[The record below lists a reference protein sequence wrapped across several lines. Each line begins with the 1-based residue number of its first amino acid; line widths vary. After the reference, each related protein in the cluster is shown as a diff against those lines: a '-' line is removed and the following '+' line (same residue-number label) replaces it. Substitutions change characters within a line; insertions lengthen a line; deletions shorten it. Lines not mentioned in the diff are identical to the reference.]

1 MTDLITEARELI
13 EALHAGVYDD
23 EYIGTG
29 AYLMLDELCDALE
42 KAEAELG
49 GSNQNV
55 VRTT

>member
-1 MTDLITEARELI
+1 MIDLITEARELI

-42 KAEAELG
+42 KAQERGQDE
-49 GSNQNV
+49 
-55 VRTT
+55 